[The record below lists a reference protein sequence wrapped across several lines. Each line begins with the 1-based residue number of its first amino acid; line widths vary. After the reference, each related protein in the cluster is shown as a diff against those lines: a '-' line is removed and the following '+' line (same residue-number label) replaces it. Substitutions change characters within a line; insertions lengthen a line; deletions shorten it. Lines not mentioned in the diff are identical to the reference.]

1 MIAIASAVAVA
12 TAVMVARYTF
22 GGGGS
27 ADGNRASAWVDEQ
40 EHIITRVRGDDVAG
54 IHVYSVSHLWRLLA
68 SSPVSS
74 PSSGD
79 QGRLSAYTDGTDVV
93 NYTDVAPTPC
103 FDQQA
108 MLDHSLGTTLT
119 LRDDTDTLDD
129 PAFRSGHCGLRGPPH
144 RGANEW
150 VTSRHYYPPIH
161 GFDADVNHYSS

>member
-1 MIAIASAVAVA
+1 MIAVASAVAVA

-27 ADGNRASAWVDEQ
+27 ADGNGTSAWVDEQ

-54 IHVYSVSHLWRLLA
+54 MHVYSELHLWRLLA
-68 SSPVSS
+68 SFPESS
-74 PSSGD
+74 RSSGD

-93 NYTDVAPTPC
+93 NYTDVAPTPY

-119 LRDDTDTLDD
+119 LRDDTDTRDD
-129 PAFRSGHCGLRGPPH
+129 PAFRSGLRGPPY